1 MDSLDRATLGVR
13 VKLGHSQHF
22 FHIMQLLT
30 QISPDHWTNLGLNI
44 NLSIK
49 RSPGNGPIYT
59 GNMSG
64 GPGGPG
70 NLSGDPGNMWLDTK
84 KNSTDPKK
92 LWTNPCRFPGIS
104 GNFNPFLHTFPG
116 SPDRFPGPPGSHDMF
131 LGYIGPFPGLLLMGI
146 LIFNP
151 RLVQWSGGKIS
162 ISPSKEV
169 KEMDQ
174 YAQET
179 CHDCQ
184 DVQET
189 CLGIQEMYN

>member
-1 MDSLDRATLGVR
+1 M
-13 VKLGHSQHF
+13 
-22 FHIMQLLT
+22 
-30 QISPDHWTNLGLNI
+30 
-44 NLSIK
+44 
-49 RSPGNGPIYT
+49 
-59 GNMSG
+59 
-64 GPGGPG
+64 
-70 NLSGDPGNMWLDTK
+70 
-84 KNSTDPKK
+84 
-92 LWTNPCRFPGIS
+92 
-104 GNFNPFLHTFPG
+104 FPG

-179 CHDCQ
+179 CQDCQ